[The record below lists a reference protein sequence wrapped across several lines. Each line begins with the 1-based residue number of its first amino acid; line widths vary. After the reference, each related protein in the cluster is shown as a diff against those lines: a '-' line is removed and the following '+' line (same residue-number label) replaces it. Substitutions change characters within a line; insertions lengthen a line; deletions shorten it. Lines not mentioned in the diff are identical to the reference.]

1 MPMSIPYP
9 HVMALCLVLG
19 SLCLSCT
26 EKTGNNRILNLNTWE
41 IYRGTAD
48 AQQFSDLDQINKDN
62 VHLLEP
68 AWIFRTGGNS
78 ERSPMECNPIIVG
91 NTMYLTSASLD
102 LIAVNAS
109 DGEAIWRF
117 EADEKITGV
126 NRGVTYFDDGDG
138 GRIFFSVGYYLYAI
152 NAETGQVITD
162 FGNEGRIDMREN
174 LGKDPES
181 LSVTLTSPATVFED
195 LLIVGSA
202 TGEGYDASPGHIRA
216 YDAYSGE
223 MAWIFH
229 TIPREGEEGYDS
241 WDWIEGENYGGA
253 NNWGG
258 LSIDREKGWVYVAL
272 GSPVYDFYGAN
283 RKGANLYGNCVVA
296 LDARSGRK
304 QWHYQTVKH
313 DVWDYDLPAAPT
325 LIDLTIGGDVVNAL
339 VQPTKMGELILL
351 DRYTGRPLGNP
362 KEISVPAS
370 TVPGEEAFPTQTVN
384 QGILVVRQGFDSTE
398 VTNISI
404 EAEEYVKREMQQYI
418 NGGMYVPPS
427 LQGTLTMPATRG
439 GVLWG
444 GLSYDRH
451 NNMIFVN
458 ANEIPMILQMRK
470 VEEAIAEEG
479 ISGYAIYMSNCASC
493 HGSDKEGDKDSYPS
507 LNDIDKKLNDSTIIA
522 IIQKGKGLMPAF
534 AQLDKEETDA
544 LVEFL
549 KKPSADPVHDIQPS
563 AKKLDRYVLNGYR
576 LFTDQEGFPASRP
589 PWGTLNAVDLS
600 TMQVKWKV
608 PLGSYPELKERG
620 IADTGTQNFGG
631 CVATAGGLVFIGGS
645 ADEMFRAFDAD
656 TGEVLWEYKL
666 SAGGYAMPAVYQ
678 VDGKQYV
685 VIAAGGGNR
694 LGTPTGDAF
703 YAFALPD

>member
-126 NRGVTYFDDGDG
+126 NRGVTYFDDGYG

-152 NAETGQVITD
+152 DAETGQVITD

-229 TIPREGEEGYDS
+229 TIPQEGEEGYDS

-296 LDARSGRK
+296 LDARTGRK

-325 LIDLTIGGDVVNAL
+325 LVDIEIEGRPVHAL

-384 QGILVVRQGFDSTE
+384 QGILLVRQGFDSTE

-404 EAEEYVKREMQQYI
+404 EAEEFVKREMQQYI

-439 GVLWG
+439 GILWG

-522 IIQKGKGLMPAF
+522 IIQKGKGLMPSF
-534 AQLDKEETDA
+534 AQLDREETDA

-666 SAGGYAMPAVYQ
+666 SAGGYAVPSVYQ